1 MGVCFARVKKLG
13 FASYENDNVNENLP
27 EVLYLTWMGMA
38 AKIQQ
43 RNEVVNR
50 QCVELQAKLAADG
63 IRSCIFKG
71 QGVASLYDEHL
82 RALRQSGDIDLY
94 VDCGRERTLEYLQGL
109 GMKNLEWD
117 YVHTHAQFF

>member
-1 MGVCFARVKKLG
+1 
-13 FASYENDNVNENLP
+13 
-27 EVLYLTWMGMA
+27 MA

-50 QCVELQAKLAADG
+50 QCVELQAKLSVDG

-94 VDCGRERTLEYLQGL
+94 VGTVRKCRKFSNKLIANLLENLYL
-109 GMKNLEWD
+109 
-117 YVHTHAQFF
+117 